1 MDYMDNE
8 LWSSM
13 SLDDI
18 LLLEDVEDNIKDD
31 IEFWGVMLWLAKR
44 AWKSLNIKMIII

>member
-31 IEFWGVMLWLAKR
+31 IEF
-44 AWKSLNIKMIII
+44 

>member
-18 LLLEDVEDNIKDD
+18 LLLEDVEDSIKDD
-31 IEFWGVMLWLAKR
+31 IEF
-44 AWKSLNIKMIII
+44 

>member
-8 LWSSM
+8 IWSRM

-31 IEFWGVMLWLAKR
+31 IELSVVMLWQAKK
-44 AWKSLNIKMIII
+44 A

>member
-1 MDYMDNE
+1 MDWMDNE

-18 LLLEDVEDNIKDD
+18 LLLEDVEDSIKDD
-31 IEFWGVMLWLAKR
+31 IEF
-44 AWKSLNIKMIII
+44 

>member
-8 LWSSM
+8 LWNSM

-31 IEFWGVMLWLAKR
+31 IEF
-44 AWKSLNIKMIII
+44 

>member
-8 LWSSM
+8 LWGSM

-31 IEFWGVMLWLAKR
+31 IEF
-44 AWKSLNIKMIII
+44 

>member
-18 LLLEDVEDNIKDD
+18 LPLEDVEDNIKDD
-31 IEFWGVMLWLAKR
+31 IEF
-44 AWKSLNIKMIII
+44 

>member
-8 LWSSM
+8 TWSSM

-18 LLLEDVEDNIKDD
+18 LLLEDVEDSIKDD
-31 IEFWGVMLWLAKR
+31 IEF
-44 AWKSLNIKMIII
+44 

>member
-31 IEFWGVMLWLAKR
+31 IEFWGVMLWQAKR
-44 AWKSLNIKMIII
+44 AWKSSSIKMIII

>member
-1 MDYMDNE
+1 MDWMDNE
-8 LWSSM
+8 LWSIM

-31 IEFWGVMLWLAKR
+31 IEF
-44 AWKSLNIKMIII
+44 

>member
-31 IEFWGVMLWLAKR
+31 IEFWGVMLWQAKR
-44 AWKSLNIKMIII
+44 ASKL

>member
-18 LLLEDVEDNIKDD
+18 LLIEDVEDNINDD
-31 IEFWGVMLWLAKR
+31 IEFGGVVLWLVKR
-44 AWKSLNIKMIII
+44 A

>member
-31 IEFWGVMLWLAKR
+31 VEF
-44 AWKSLNIKMIII
+44 

>member
-1 MDYMDNE
+1 MDWMDNE
-8 LWSSM
+8 LWSCM

-31 IEFWGVMLWLAKR
+31 IEF
-44 AWKSLNIKMIII
+44 

>member
-8 LWSSM
+8 LWGSM

-18 LLLEDVEDNIKDD
+18 LLLEDVEENIKDD
-31 IEFWGVMLWLAKR
+31 IEF
-44 AWKSLNIKMIII
+44 

>member
-31 IEFWGVMLWLAKR
+31 IE
-44 AWKSLNIKMIII
+44 S